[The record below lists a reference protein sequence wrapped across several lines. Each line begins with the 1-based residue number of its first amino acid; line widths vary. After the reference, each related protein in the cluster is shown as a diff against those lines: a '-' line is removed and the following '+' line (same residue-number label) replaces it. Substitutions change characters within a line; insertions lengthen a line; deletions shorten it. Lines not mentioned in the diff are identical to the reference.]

1 MQHIE
6 KNIGYKKLN
15 KNTKIISGGQVAEK
29 NSIVVNSIKFPTKII
44 GISDGKGGLTE
55 NQFNEETKNLINKWF
70 LTKIIN

>member
-1 MQHIE
+1 M
-6 KNIGYKKLN
+6 
-15 KNTKIISGGQVAEK
+15 AEK

-44 GISDGKGGLTE
+44 GISDGKGGITE